1 MAVRDTGA
9 EQLIKD
15 TAKRIFFAEG
25 KRNATTQDIADAAGV
40 TRTLV
45 NYYFRSKDVLFR
57 QVFDEAMLDMR
68 HKFDAVLSAELPFR
82 KKLEGFIDMFYAEVT
97 AFPYKESFMISEIN
111 SHEFDV
117 DKKEISPALS
127 IFIKDIKLE
136 MDKGTIKKMKP
147 ANFMLNL
154 FSLLAYPLLTRPLFK
169 KLFELSDVEFERLL
183 HDRKKMILEMLLC

>member
-45 NYYFRSKDVLFR
+45 NYYFRSKDILFR

-68 HKFDAVLSAELPFR
+68 NKFDAVLSAELPFR

-117 DKKEISPALS
+117 DKKEISPALR
-127 IFIKDIKLE
+127 IFIKDIQQE
-136 MDKGTIKKMKP
+136 MEKGTIKKMRP